1 MGVDINTRRLAVR
14 TPAEYVE
21 ETVQVLKSTWNPHK
35 YTFII
40 SDAEIIT
47 GRLGYIAET
56 SPWLRFMMSFM
67 HTSIARALRLMQRD
81 LIAGNTTCSR
91 DFRAML
97 KAAKQQLRSTRQGA
111 TIAAPGTGARGKPAQ
126 HDAALR
132 HSNFAASKAAKQ
144 VHHSRTPFTITKAM
158 RRETA
163 LIFRALSSNWI
174 DMWRPIG
181 HLIKQSPSGVGY
193 SDSCLHAAGGYSL
206 DLGFWWY
213 LEWPKNIQQQ
223 TLKFIYNDK
232 DGKLVSINALE
243 YASLIINYV
252 AASHVLTHV
261 YPTKG
266 DPHPVVLLYADNR
279 TAESWLIKA
288 SKSSH
293 AGRAL
298 GYIQAALMVNNPVGI
313 NVDHVTSKDNE
324 IADRISR
331 VKSELA
337 LLTEMQKK
345 YKDHP
350 SLISCQRF
358 HPCAELKSLI
368 WETLLAR
375 KFVDP
380 LEASRR
386 ILATP
391 GAITT

>member
-1 MGVDINTRRLAVR
+1 MAVKIGWQELTVR
-14 TPAEYVE
+14 SQNQLSD
-21 ETVQVLKSTWNPHK
+21 ET
-35 YTFII
+35 
-40 SDAEIIT
+40 
-47 GRLGYIAET
+47 
-56 SPWLRFMMSFM
+56 
-67 HTSIARALRLMQRD
+67 D
-81 LIAGNTTCSR
+81 LTAGNTTCSR

-97 KAAKQQLRSTRQGA
+97 KAAKQQLQNTRGTMQST
-111 TIAAPGTGARGKPAQ
+111 TTAAPGTSNRGKPAQ
-126 HDAALR
+126 HDASLR
-132 HSNFAASKAAKQ
+132 HRIFAASKAAKQ
-144 VHHSRTPFTITKAM
+144 VHHSCTPFTITAV
-158 RRETA
+158 RRETT
-163 LIFRALSSNWI
+163 LVFRALSSSWI
-174 DMWRPIG
+174 DMWRPTS
-181 HLIKQSPSGVGY
+181 HLIQRSPSGVGY
-193 SDSCLHAAGGYSL
+193 SDSCLHTTGGYSL
-206 DLGFWWY
+206 YLGFWWY
-213 LEWPKNIQQQ
+213 LGWPENIQQR

-243 YASLIINYV
+243 YASLILNYV
-252 AASHVLTHV
+252 AASHVLTQV

-293 AGRAL
+293 VGRAL
-298 GYIQAALMVNNPVGI
+298 GYIQAALMVSNPVGI
-313 NVDHVTSKDNE
+313 NVDHVTSKDND

-331 VKSELA
+331 IKSELA
-337 LLTEMQKK
+337 LLTEMQKN

-350 SLISCQRF
+350 SLRSCQRF
-358 HPCAELKSLI
+358 HPSAELKSLI